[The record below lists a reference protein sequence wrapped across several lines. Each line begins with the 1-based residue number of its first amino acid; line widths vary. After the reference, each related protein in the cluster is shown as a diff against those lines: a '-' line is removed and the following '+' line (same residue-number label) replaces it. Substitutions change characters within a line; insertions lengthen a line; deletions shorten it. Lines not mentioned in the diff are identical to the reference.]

1 MKSKVHFSTYCTII
15 TIVVPAAL
23 LTGILTHLHSID
35 QPTLL
40 TMALTVAI
48 VAAGLYYCPVSVSVN
63 PSELIIHRL
72 LSGDKTF
79 PLPTSWRSTH
89 VIPRPQV
96 SDSAEAADF
105 SATGDISATS
115 S

>member
-48 VAAGLYYCPVSVSVN
+48 VAAGLYYCP
-63 PSELIIHRL
+63 EIGRA
-72 LSGDKTF
+72 
-79 PLPTSWRSTH
+79 H
-89 VIPRPQV
+89 V
-96 SDSAEAADF
+96 
-105 SATGDISATS
+105 
-115 S
+115 